1 LVPDIHLNTRRTI
14 YAITVIIDGNIVFFP
29 MEYIRCSIGAM
40 TRTSDPA
47 RRYGAPERGITAADV
62 ERAADAL
69 LRQGSR
75 PTIEKVRA
83 EIGSGSPNT
92 INPLLDAWW
101 QRLASRLDAGPAALH
116 RLPEG
121 VLHVAEALWLQ
132 ALDEGRQRARLELTS
147 SKRGA
152 DAEQRSLE
160 VRSHVLTLREGEL
173 DERLRSR
180 ERALEESREQLLQ
193 LMSAVQRDQATI
205 RARDTRIAALEA
217 DVASYRDQL
226 KSVLARAVE
235 KNRLLATGKKRR
247 KASKPKTLK
256 RKIPKKRPR
265 ILRTKRRAKRKT
277 HGQRR

>member
-1 LVPDIHLNTRRTI
+1 MYYN
-14 YAITVIIDGNIVFFP
+14 
-29 MEYIRCSIGAM
+29 AM
-40 TRTSDPA
+40 TETSDSAP
-47 RRYGAPERGITAADV
+47 RYGAPERGITAADV

-101 QRLASRLDAGPAALH
+101 RRLASRLDAGPAALH

-121 VLHVAEALWLQ
+121 VLHVAEALWLR

-147 SKRGA
+147 SKRAA
-152 DAEQRSLE
+152 DQEQRSLE
-160 VRSHVLTLREGEL
+160 VRSHVLSLREAEL

-180 ERALEESREQLLQ
+180 ERALEESREQILQ
-193 LMSAVQRDQATI
+193 LMSAAQRDQATI
-205 RARDTRIAALEA
+205 RARDTRIAALET
-217 DVASYRDQL
+217 DVANYRNQL

-235 KNRLLATGKKRR
+235 KSRLLAEGKKRR
-247 KASKPKTLK
+247 KTPKPAKPQ
-256 RKIPKKRPR
+256 RKIPKKHSR
-265 ILRTKRRAKRKT
+265 IPRTKRRAKRKP

>member
-1 LVPDIHLNTRRTI
+1 M
-14 YAITVIIDGNIVFFP
+14 A
-29 MEYIRCSIGAM
+29 E
-40 TRTSDPA
+40 TSDPA
-47 RRYGAPERGITAADV
+47 PRYGAPERGITAADV

-83 EIGSGSPNT
+83 EVGSGSPNT

-132 ALDEGRQRARLELTS
+132 ALDEGRQRAQLELVS
-147 SKRGA
+147 SKRA
-152 DAEQRSLE
+152 AEQEQRRHE
-160 VRSHVLTLREGEL
+160 VRSHVLTLREAEL

-193 LMSAVQRDQATI
+193 LMSAVQRAQATI
-205 RARDTRIAALEA
+205 RARDTRIAALET
-217 DVASYRDQL
+217 DVSSYRDHL
-226 KSVLARAVE
+226 KNVLARAVE
-235 KNRLLATGKKRR
+235 KRRLLGEGR
-247 KASKPKTLK
+247 KTRKSEKLK
-256 RKIPKKRPR
+256 RKIPKKRP
-265 ILRTKRRAKRKT
+265 IPRTKRQAKRKPQGT
-277 HGQRR
+277 TSMT

>member
-1 LVPDIHLNTRRTI
+1 M
-14 YAITVIIDGNIVFFP
+14 A
-29 MEYIRCSIGAM
+29 E
-40 TRTSDPA
+40 TSDSAP
-47 RRYGAPERGITAADV
+47 RYGAMERGITAADV

-92 INPLLDAWW
+92 INPLLDDWW

-116 RLPEG
+116 RLPED
-121 VLHVAEALWLQ
+121 VLHVAETLWLQ
-132 ALDEGRQRARLELTS
+132 ALDQGRQRARLELIS
-147 SKRGA
+147 STRAA
-152 DAEQRSLE
+152 DEEQRRLE
-160 VRSHVLTLREGEL
+160 VRSHVLTLREAEL

-205 RARDTRIAALEA
+205 RARDTRIAALQA
-217 DVASYRDQL
+217 DVTSYRDQL
-226 KSVLARAVE
+226 KNVLARAVE
-235 KNRLLATGKKRR
+235 KGRLLAERKKR
-247 KASKPKTLK
+247 KKTTKPEKLK
-256 RKIPKKRPR
+256 RKIPKKRR
-265 ILRTKRRAKRKT
+265 IISRAKRRAKRKP